1 MKNNFKGLS
10 LMSLVFVMLTNLVY
24 AQTDSTEVASIYGF
38 YSYSSS
44 LMNASGASELTT
56 QGNASHTSTGVQ
68 LTPANSGQFGG
79 LFINGRT
86 FTSVNGLHVEF
97 EYDMKNGTPFNGTY
111 GDGLSFFL
119 YDGAV
124 TNPTIGAP
132 GAGIGYSYN
141 RTKDQFAP
149 QRKAGL
155 SGAYLG
161 IALDEFGNFKSKRFQ
176 GDSRV
181 NGIQGVTWSQGT
193 SHVTLRG
200 AIGANISSSTG
211 LGLGYTGYPV
221 LATRSTLSNSGT
233 VGRILQADRSYLATS
248 NLLTSVFDLRNN
260 AGEFRK
266 VYLDLIPH
274 FTSPT
279 TTDGFDIKVDIQT
292 TQAGT
297 PVNVINY
304 YHYKTSVPYTENA
317 NPQIS
322 DFNNSDIEGTATNQ
336 TLNATVPAV
345 LKLGFAASTG
355 AAFQQH
361 IIRNVKLTLP
371 YAAVANNDVTSTC
384 KFQPVTIPVFSNDI
398 AYNGPISITTP
409 PTASNTNIDYSTF
422 SFTKSSDTD
431 LTLYRKKVTPQGTW
445 TYNKS
450 TGIVTFN
457 PSSGFTGTA
466 TMTYTI
472 KGKTVKDSSGKIIE
486 PYGDTAYRSTPATI
500 TVNLKT
506 SGCIYSVVSNKMV
519 TQGVK

>member
-1 MKNNFKGLS
+1 MKKNYKGLS
-10 LMSLVFVMLTNLVY
+10 LMSLVFALLTNLLY
-24 AQTDSTEVASIYGF
+24 AQADSTEVASIYGF
-38 YSYSSS
+38 YAYSSS
-44 LMNASGASELTT
+44 LMNASSAPELTI
-56 QGNASHTSTGVQ
+56 QGNASHTATGVQ
-68 LTPANSGQFGG
+68 LTPASSGQFGG

-97 EYDMKNGTPFNGTY
+97 EYDMKNGTPLTGVY

-124 TNPTIGAP
+124 TSPTIGAP

-141 RTKDQFAP
+141 RTKDTYAS

-176 GDSRV
+176 GESRM
-181 NGIQGVTWSQGT
+181 NGITGVTWSQAS
-193 SHVTLRG
+193 SHISLRG
-200 AIGANISSSTG
+200 ARGAAINTTG
-211 LGLGYTGYPV
+211 LGAGFTGYPV
-221 LATRSTLSNSGT
+221 LVTRSTLSNSGT
-233 VGRILQADRSYLATS
+233 VGRILQSDRSYQATTNTLS
-248 NLLTSVFDLRNN
+248 SVFDLRNN

-279 TTDGFDIKVDIQT
+279 VTDGFDIKVDIQT
-292 TQAGT
+292 TQGGT

-317 NPQIS
+317 NPQTTDFDTS
-322 DFNNSDIEGTATNQ
+322 DVEGAATSQ

-345 LKLGFAASTG
+345 LKLGFAAATG

-371 YAAVANNDVTSTC
+371 YAAVTNDDVTSTC
-384 KFQPVTIPVFSNDI
+384 KFQPVTIPVFNNDI
-398 AYNGPISITTP
+398 AYKGAISIATP
-409 PTASNTNIDYSTF
+409 PTASNANIDYSTF
-422 SFTKSSDTD
+422 SFTKTSDTD

-445 TYNKS
+445 SYNKS

-466 TMTYTI
+466 TMTYTV
-472 KGKTVKDSSGKIIE
+472 KGRTVKDSNGKIIE
-486 PYGDTAYRSTPATI
+486 PYGDTAYRSVPATI

-506 SGCIYSVVSNKMV
+506 SGCIYSVISNIMV
-519 TQGVK
+519 TQDVK

>member
-1 MKNNFKGLS
+1 MKKNFKGLS
-10 LMSLVFVMLTNLVY
+10 LMSLVFMMLTNLVY

-44 LMNASGASELTT
+44 LMNASAASELTI

-68 LTPANSGQFGG
+68 LTPASSNQFGG

-97 EYDMKNGTPFNGTY
+97 EYDMKNGTPLSGTY

-119 YDGAV
+119 YDGAL
-124 TNPTIGAP
+124 TNPTLGAA

-141 RTKDQFAP
+141 RTRDQFAP

-176 GDSRV
+176 GESRV
-181 NGIQGVTWSQGT
+181 NGISGVTWSQAT

-200 AIGANISSSTG
+200 ARGAAINTTG
-211 LGLGYTGYPV
+211 LGLGFTGYPV
-221 LATRSTLSNSGT
+221 LATRSTLSNTGA
-233 VGRILQADRSYLATS
+233 VGRVLQTDRSYLATTNS
-248 NLLTSVFDLRNN
+248 LSSVFDLRNN

-279 TTDGFDIKVDIQT
+279 TTDGFDIKVDMQT
-292 TQAGT
+292 TQNGT

-317 NPQIS
+317 NPQTT
-322 DFNNSDIEGTATNQ
+322 DFNASDTEGAATAQ

-345 LKLGFAASTG
+345 LKLGFAAGTG
-355 AAFQQH
+355 GAFQQH

-371 YAAVANNDVTSTC
+371 YAAVTNDDVASTC
-384 KFQPVTIPVFSNDI
+384 KFQPVTIPVFNNDI
-398 AYNGPISITTP
+398 AYKGPISITTP
-409 PTASNTNIDYSTF
+409 PVASNANIDYSTF
-422 SFTKSSDTD
+422 SFTKTNDTD

-445 TYNKS
+445 TFNQS

-466 TMTYTI
+466 TMTYTV
-472 KGKTVKDSSGKIIE
+472 KGRTVKDSNGKITE
-486 PYGDTAYRSTPATI
+486 PYGDTAYRSVPATI

-506 SGCIYSVVSNKMV
+506 TGCIYSVISNKMV

>member
-1 MKNNFKGLS
+1 MKKNFKGLS
-10 LMSLVFVMLTNLVY
+10 LMSLVFTLLTNFVY

-44 LMNASGASELTT
+44 LMNASSASELSI
-56 QGNASHTSTGVQ
+56 QGNASHTATGVQ
-68 LTPANSGQFGG
+68 LTPASSGQFGG

-97 EYDMKNGTPFNGTY
+97 EYDMKNGTALGGTY

-124 TNPTIGAP
+124 TSPTIGAP

-141 RTKDQFAP
+141 RAKDTYAS

-176 GDSRV
+176 GESRI
-181 NGIQGVTWSQGT
+181 NGISGVTWSQAS

-200 AIGANISSSTG
+200 ARGAAINTTG
-211 LGLGYTGYPV
+211 LGAGFTGYPV
-221 LATRSTLSNSGT
+221 LVTRSTLSNTGA
-233 VGRILQADRSYLATS
+233 VGRVLQTDRSYAATS
-248 NLLTSVFDLRNN
+248 NSLSSVFDLRNN
-260 AGEFRK
+260 TGDFRK

-292 TQAGT
+292 AQNGT
-297 PVNVINY
+297 PINIINY

-317 NPQIS
+317 NPQTS
-322 DFNNSDIEGTATNQ
+322 DFNGSDVEGGATSQ

-345 LKLGFAASTG
+345 LKLGFAAATG
-355 AAFQQH
+355 GAFQQH

-371 YAAVANNDVTSTC
+371 YAAVTNNDAATTC
-384 KFQPVTIPVFSNDI
+384 KFQPVNIPVFNNDI
-398 AYNGPISITTP
+398 AYKGPISITTP

-422 SFTKSSDTD
+422 SFTKTNDTD

-466 TMTYTI
+466 TMNYSV
-472 KGKTVKDSSGKIIE
+472 KGRTVKDSNGKITE
-486 PYGDTAYRSTPATI
+486 PYGDTAYRSVPGTI
-500 TVNLKT
+500 TVTLKT
-506 SGCIYSVVSNKMV
+506 TGCIYSVISNRMV

>member
-1 MKNNFKGLS
+1 MKKNIKRLPW
-10 LMSLVFVMLTNLVY
+10 MSLIFVLLTNFMY

-44 LMNASGASELTT
+44 LMNASSASELMI

-68 LTPANSGQFGG
+68 LTPASSGQFGG

-97 EYDMKNGTPFNGTY
+97 EYDMKNGTPLSGTY

-124 TNPTIGAP
+124 TSPAIGAP
-132 GAGIGYSYN
+132 GAGLGYSYN
-141 RTKDQFAP
+141 RTQNTYAS

-155 SGAYLG
+155 SSAYLG

-176 GDSRV
+176 GESRI
-181 NGIQGVTWSQGT
+181 NGIAGVTWSQPT

-200 AIGANISSSTG
+200 AKGAAINTTG
-211 LGLGYTGYPV
+211 LGDGFTGYPV
-221 LATRSTLSNSGT
+221 LITRSTLSNTGT
-233 VGRILQADRSYLATS
+233 VGRVLQTDRSYLTTS
-248 NLLTSVFDLRNN
+248 NTLSSVFDLRNN

-274 FTSPT
+274 FIST
-279 TTDGFDIKVDIQT
+279 TATDGFDIKVDIQT
-292 TQAGT
+292 AQNGT
-297 PVNVINY
+297 PVNIINY

-317 NPQIS
+317 NPQTT
-322 DFNNSDIEGTATNQ
+322 DFNTSDTEGAATPQ
-336 TLNATVPAV
+336 TLDATIPTF

-371 YAAVANNDVTSTC
+371 YSAVTNDDAASTC
-384 KFQPVTIPVFSNDI
+384 KLQAVNIPVFNNDI
-398 AYNGPISITTP
+398 AYKGPISITTP
-409 PTASNTNIDYSTF
+409 PTGSNTNIDYSTF
-422 SFTKSSDTD
+422 SFAKTSDTD
-431 LTLYRKKVTPQGTW
+431 LTLYRKKVTAAGTW

-466 TMTYTI
+466 TMTYSV
-472 KGKTVKDSSGKIIE
+472 KGKTVKDSNGKIIE
-486 PYGDTAYRSTPATI
+486 PYGDTAYRSVPATI
-500 TVNLKT
+500 TVSLKT
-506 SGCIYSVVSNKMV
+506 SGCIYPVISNRMI

>member
-1 MKNNFKGLS
+1 MGLLFS
-10 LMSLVFVMLTNLVY
+10 LLAPFAY

-44 LMNASGASELTT
+44 LMNASSASELSI

-68 LTPANSGQFGG
+68 LTPASTGQFGG

-97 EYDMKNGTPFNGTY
+97 EYDMKNGAPLSGAY

-119 YDGAV
+119 YDGSV
-124 TNPTIGAP
+124 TNPVIGSP
-132 GAGIGYSYN
+132 GAGLGYAYN
-141 RTKDQFAP
+141 RTKDTYAS

-155 SGAYLG
+155 TGAYLG

-176 GDSRV
+176 GESRV
-181 NGIQGVTWSQGT
+181 NGISGVTWSQGS

-200 AIGANISSSTG
+200 AKGAAINTTG
-211 LGLGYTGYPV
+211 LGDGYTGYPV
-221 LATRSTLSNSGT
+221 LTTRTTLSNSGT
-233 VGRILQADRSYLATS
+233 VGRILQTDRSYAASTNTLS
-248 NLLTSVFDLRNN
+248 SVFDLRNN
-260 AGEFRK
+260 SGEFRK

-292 TQAGT
+292 LQNGT

-304 YHYKTSVPYTENA
+304 YHYPTSVPYTENA
-317 NPQIS
+317 NPQTS
-322 DFNNSDIEGTATNQ
+322 DFNSSDTEGTPTNQ
-336 TLNATVPAV
+336 TLNATVPSF

-355 AAFQQH
+355 AAYQQH

-371 YAAVANNDVTSTC
+371 YSAVANDDVASTC
-384 KFQPVTIPVFSNDI
+384 KFQPVSIPVFNNDI
-398 AYNGPISITTP
+398 AYKGPISIVTP
-409 PTASNTNIDYSTF
+409 PVGSKDNIDYSTF
-422 SFTKSSDTD
+422 SFTKNNDTD
-431 LTLYRKKVTPQGTW
+431 LTLYRKKVTAQGTW
-445 TYNKS
+445 SYDKS
-450 TGIVTFN
+450 TGLVTFS

-466 TMTYTI
+466 TMTYSI
-472 KGKTVKDSSGKIIE
+472 KGKTLKDSNGKIVE
-486 PYGDTAYRSTPATI
+486 PYGDTAYRSVPATI

-506 SGCIYSVVSNKMV
+506 SGCIYAVVSNRMV
-519 TQGVK
+519 TQGIK

>member
-1 MKNNFKGLS
+1 MKKNFKRLS
-10 LMSLVFVMLTNLVY
+10 LMSLVFGLLTNFMY

-38 YSYSSS
+38 YSYSNS
-44 LMNASGASELTT
+44 LMNAASASELTI

-68 LTPANSGQFGG
+68 LTPASSGQFGG

-97 EYDMKNGTPFNGTY
+97 EYDMKNGTPLSGTY

-124 TNPTIGAP
+124 TSPTIGAP
-132 GAGIGYSYN
+132 GAGLGYSYN
-141 RTKDQFAP
+141 RAQNTYAS

-155 SGAYLG
+155 SSAYLG

-176 GDSRV
+176 GESRV
-181 NGIQGVTWSQGT
+181 NGIAGVTWSQPT

-200 AIGANISSSTG
+200 AKGAAINTTG
-211 LGLGYTGYPV
+211 LGDGFTGYPV
-221 LATRSTLSNSGT
+221 LITRSTLSNSGT
-233 VGRILQADRSYLATS
+233 VGRVLQTDRSYLTTS
-248 NLLTSVFDLRNN
+248 NTLSSVFDLRNN

-274 FTSPT
+274 FISST

-292 TQAGT
+292 TQNGT

-317 NPQIS
+317 NPQTT
-322 DFNNSDIEGTATNQ
+322 DFNSSDTEGAATSQ
-336 TLNATVPAV
+336 TLNATTPAF

-371 YAAVANNDVTSTC
+371 YSAVTNDDAASTC
-384 KFQPVTIPVFSNDI
+384 KFQSVNIPVFNNDI
-398 AYNGPISITTP
+398 AYKGPISITTP
-409 PTASNTNIDYSTF
+409 PTGSNTNIDYSTF
-422 SFTKSSDTD
+422 SFAKTSDTD
-431 LTLYRKKVTPQGTW
+431 LTLYRKKITTEGTW

-450 TGIVTFN
+450 TGIVTFS

-466 TMTYTI
+466 TMTYTV
-472 KGKTVKDSSGKIIE
+472 KGRTVKDSNGKIVE
-486 PYGDTAYRSTPATI
+486 PYGDTAYRSVPATI
-500 TVNLKT
+500 TVSLKT
-506 SGCIYSVVSNKMV
+506 TGCIYSAISNRMV
-519 TQGVK
+519 TQTIK

>member
-1 MKNNFKGLS
+1 MKKNFKGLS
-10 LMSLVFVMLTNLVY
+10 LISLVFIMITNCIY

-44 LMNASGASELTT
+44 LMNASAAPELTL
-56 QGNASHTSTGVQ
+56 QGNASHTAAGVQ
-68 LTPANSGQFGG
+68 LTPASASQFGG

-97 EYDMKNGTPFNGTY
+97 EYDMKGGAPLSGSY

-124 TNPTIGAP
+124 TNPTIGSP
-132 GAGIGYSYN
+132 GAGLGYAYN
-141 RTKDQFAP
+141 RAKDQYAS
-149 QRKAGL
+149 QRAAGL
-155 SGAYLG
+155 TGAYLG

-176 GDSRV
+176 GESRV
-181 NGIQGVTWSQGT
+181 NGIASTTWSTAT
-193 SHVTLRG
+193 SHVSMRG
-200 AIGANISSSTG
+200 ARGAALNSSIG
-211 LGLGYTGYPV
+211 LGTGYTGYPV
-221 LATRSTLSNSGT
+221 LVTRSTLSNTGT
-233 VGRILQADRSYLATS
+233 VGRVLQSDRTYASTS
-248 NLLTSVFDLRNN
+248 NTLASTFDLRNA

-274 FTSPT
+274 FITPT

-292 TQAGT
+292 TTNGT
-297 PVNVINY
+297 PVNIIDY

-317 NPQIS
+317 MPQVT
-322 DFNNSDIEGTATNQ
+322 DFNNSDVEGTATTQ
-336 TLNATVPAV
+336 TLDATVPAV

-355 AAFQQH
+355 AAYEQH

-371 YAAVANNDVTSTC
+371 YSAAANNDVASTC
-384 KFQPVTIPVFSNDI
+384 KNQAVTIPVFNNDI
-398 AYNGPISITTP
+398 AYKGAISITTP
-409 PTASNTNIDYSTF
+409 PTGSNANIDYSTF

-445 TYNKS
+445 TYNKT
-450 TGIVTFN
+450 TGIVTFI

-466 TMTYTI
+466 TMTYSI
-472 KGKTVKDSSGKIIE
+472 KGRTVKDSNGKIIE
-486 PYGDTAYRSTPATI
+486 PYGDTAYRSVPATI

-506 SGCIYSVVSNKMV
+506 TGCIYSVISNKMA
-519 TQGVK
+519 TQTIK

>member
-1 MKNNFKGLS
+1 MKKNFKGLS
-10 LMSLVFVMLTNLVY
+10 LMSLVFTLLTNFVY

-44 LMNASGASELTT
+44 LMNASSASELSI
-56 QGNASHTSTGVQ
+56 QGNASHTATGVQ
-68 LTPANSGQFGG
+68 LTPASSGQFGG

-97 EYDMKNGTPFNGTY
+97 EYDMKNGTALGGTY

-141 RTKDQFAP
+141 RAKDAYAS

-176 GDSRV
+176 GESRI
-181 NGIQGVTWSQGT
+181 NGISGVTWSQAS

-200 AIGANISSSTG
+200 ARGAAINTTG
-211 LGLGYTGYPV
+211 LGAGFTGYPV
-221 LATRSTLSNSGT
+221 LVTRSTLSNTGA
-233 VGRILQADRSYLATS
+233 VGRVLQTDRSYAATS
-248 NLLTSVFDLRNN
+248 NSLSSVFDLRNN
-260 AGEFRK
+260 TGDFRK

-292 TQAGT
+292 AQNGT
-297 PVNVINY
+297 PINIINY

-317 NPQIS
+317 NPQTS
-322 DFNNSDIEGTATNQ
+322 DFNGSDVEGGATSQ

-345 LKLGFAASTG
+345 LKLGFAAATG
-355 AAFQQH
+355 GAFQQH

-371 YAAVANNDVTSTC
+371 YAAVTNNDAATTC
-384 KFQPVTIPVFSNDI
+384 KFQPVNIPVFNNDI
-398 AYNGPISITTP
+398 AYKGPISITTP

-422 SFTKSSDTD
+422 SFTKTNDTD

-466 TMTYTI
+466 TMNYSV
-472 KGKTVKDSSGKIIE
+472 KGRTVKDSNGKITE
-486 PYGDTAYRSTPATI
+486 PYGDTAYRSVPGTI
-500 TVNLKT
+500 TVTLKT
-506 SGCIYSVVSNKMV
+506 TGCIYSVISNRMV

>member
-1 MKNNFKGLS
+1 MEQNIKRPSWMCLLFIL
-10 LMSLVFVMLTNLVY
+10 LAHFTN
-24 AQTDSTEVASIYGF
+24 AQTDSTEAASIYGF

-44 LMNASGASELTT
+44 LMNASSASELSI
-56 QGNASHTSTGVQ
+56 QGNASHTSTGIQ
-68 LTPANSGQFGG
+68 LTPALSGQFGG

-97 EYDMKNGTPFNGTY
+97 EYDMKNGTPLGGVY

-119 YDGAV
+119 YDGSV
-124 TNPTIGAP
+124 SNPVIGAR
-132 GAGIGYSYN
+132 GAGLGYAYN
-141 RTKDQFAP
+141 RTKDNYSS

-155 SGAYLG
+155 TGAYLG

-176 GDSRV
+176 GDSRI
-181 NGIQGVTWSQGT
+181 NGISGVSWSQGA

-200 AIGANISSSTG
+200 ARGSAINTTG
-211 LGLGYTGYPV
+211 LGDGFTGYPV
-221 LATRSTLSNSGT
+221 LTTRTTLTNSGT
-233 VGRILQADRSYLATS
+233 VGRILQTNRSYVATT
-248 NLLTSVFDLRNN
+248 NTLTSLFDLRNN
-260 AGEFRK
+260 NGEFRK

-292 TQAGT
+292 VQNGT

-304 YHYKTSVPYTENA
+304 YHYPTSVPYTENA
-317 NPQIS
+317 NPQTS
-322 DFNNSDIEGTATNQ
+322 DFNSSDTEGAATSQ
-336 TLNATVPAV
+336 TLNTSVPAF

-371 YAAVANNDVTSTC
+371 YSATASDDVASTC
-384 KFQPVTIPVFSNDI
+384 KFQPVSIPVFNNDI
-398 AYNGPISITTP
+398 AYKGPISITTP
-409 PTASNTNIDYSTF
+409 PTGSKDNIDYTTF
-422 SFTKSSDTD
+422 SFIKNSETD
-431 LTLYRKKVTPQGTW
+431 LTLYRKKVTAQGTW

-450 TGIVTFN
+450 TGTVTFS
-457 PSSGFTGTA
+457 PSAGFTGTA

-472 KGKTVKDSSGKIIE
+472 KGKTLKDSSGKIIE
-486 PYGDTAYRSTPATI
+486 PYGDTAYRSVPATI

-519 TQGVK
+519 TQGIK

>member
-1 MKNNFKGLS
+1 MKNNYKGLS
-10 LMSLVFVMLTNLVY
+10 LMSLVFTLLTHFAY

-44 LMNASGASELTT
+44 LMNASSASELTI
-56 QGNASHTSTGVQ
+56 QGNASHTATGVQ
-68 LTPANSGQFGG
+68 LTPASSGQFGG

-97 EYDMKNGTPFNGTY
+97 EYDMKNGTALGGTY

-124 TNPTIGAP
+124 TSPTIGAP

-141 RTKDQFAP
+141 RTKDTYAS
-149 QRKAGL
+149 QRRQGL

-176 GDSRV
+176 GESRI
-181 NGIQGVTWSQGT
+181 NGISGVTWSQAA

-200 AIGANISSSTG
+200 ARGAAINTTG
-211 LGLGYTGYPV
+211 LGAGFTGYPV
-221 LATRSTLSNSGT
+221 LATRTTLSNSGT
-233 VGRILQADRSYLATS
+233 VGRILQTDRSYAATS
-248 NLLTSVFDLRNN
+248 NTLASTFDLRNN

-292 TQAGT
+292 TQNGT
-297 PVNVINY
+297 PINVINY
-304 YHYKTSVPYTENA
+304 YHYKTSIPYTENA
-317 NPQIS
+317 NPQTS
-322 DFNNSDIEGTATNQ
+322 DFNTSDTEGTATNH
-336 TLNATVPAV
+336 TLNATVPSV
-345 LKLGFAASTG
+345 LKLGFAAATG
-355 AAFQQH
+355 GAFQQH

-371 YAAVANNDVTSTC
+371 YSAVSNNDVASTC
-384 KFQPVTIPVFSNDI
+384 KFQPVNIPVFSNDI
-398 AYNGPISITTP
+398 AYKGPISITTP
-409 PTASNTNIDYSTF
+409 PTGSNTNIDYSTF
-422 SFTKSSDTD
+422 SFTKTSDTD
-431 LTLYRKKVTPQGTW
+431 LTLYRRKVTPQGTW

-450 TGIVTFN
+450 NGIVTFT

-466 TMTYTI
+466 TMTYSI
-472 KGKTVKDSSGKIIE
+472 KGRTVKDSNGKIIE
-486 PYGDTAYRSTPATI
+486 PYGDTAYRSVPGTI

-506 SGCIYSVVSNKMV
+506 TGCIYSVISNRMV

>member
-1 MKNNFKGLS
+1 
-10 LMSLVFVMLTNLVY
+10 MSLVFTLLTHFAY

-44 LMNASGASELTT
+44 LMNASSASELTI
-56 QGNASHTSTGVQ
+56 QGNASHTATGVQ
-68 LTPANSGQFGG
+68 LTPASSGQFGG

-97 EYDMKNGTPFNGTY
+97 EYDMKNGTALGGTY

-124 TNPTIGAP
+124 TSPTIGAP

-141 RTKDQFAP
+141 RTKDTYAS
-149 QRKAGL
+149 QRRQGL

-176 GDSRV
+176 GESRI
-181 NGIQGVTWSQGT
+181 NGISGVTWSQAA

-200 AIGANISSSTG
+200 ARGTAINTTG
-211 LGLGYTGYPV
+211 LGAGFTGYPV
-221 LATRSTLSNSGT
+221 LATRTTLSNSGT
-233 VGRILQADRSYLATS
+233 VGRILQADRSYAATS
-248 NLLTSVFDLRNN
+248 NTLASTFDLRNN

-292 TQAGT
+292 NQNGT
-297 PVNVINY
+297 PINVINY
-304 YHYKTSVPYTENA
+304 YHYKTSIPYTENA
-317 NPQIS
+317 NPQTS
-322 DFNNSDIEGTATNQ
+322 DFNTSDTEGTATNH
-336 TLNATVPAV
+336 TLNATVPSV
-345 LKLGFAASTG
+345 LKLGFAAATG
-355 AAFQQH
+355 GAFQQH

-371 YAAVANNDVTSTC
+371 YSAVSNNDVASTC
-384 KFQPVTIPVFSNDI
+384 KFQPVNIPVFSNDI
-398 AYNGPISITTP
+398 AYKGPISITTP
-409 PTASNTNIDYSTF
+409 PTGSNTNIDYSTF
-422 SFTKSSDTD
+422 SFTKTSDTD
-431 LTLYRKKVTPQGTW
+431 LTLYRRKVTPQGTW

-450 TGIVTFN
+450 NGIVTFT

-466 TMTYTI
+466 TMTYSI
-472 KGKTVKDSSGKIIE
+472 KGRTVKDSNGKIIE
-486 PYGDTAYRSTPATI
+486 PYGDTAYRSVPGTI

-506 SGCIYSVVSNKMV
+506 TGCIYSVISNRMV

>member
-1 MKNNFKGLS
+1 MKKFFKRLS
-10 LMSLVFVMLTNLVY
+10 LISLFFSLLTNFMY

-44 LMNASGASELTT
+44 LVNASSASELTI

-68 LTPANSGQFGG
+68 LTPASSGQFGG

-97 EYDMKNGTPFNGTY
+97 EYDMKNGTPFSGTY

-124 TNPTIGAP
+124 TNPVIGAP
-132 GAGIGYSYN
+132 GAGLGYSYN
-141 RTKDQFAP
+141 RAKDTYAS

-155 SGAYLG
+155 SSAYLG

-176 GDSRV
+176 GESRV
-181 NGIQGVTWSQGT
+181 NGINGVTWSQST

-200 AIGANISSSTG
+200 ARGAAINTNG
-211 LGLGYTGYPV
+211 LGEGFTGYPV
-221 LATRSTLSNSGT
+221 LITRSTLSNSGT
-233 VGRILQADRSYLATS
+233 VGRVLQTDRSYLATS
-248 NLLTSVFDLRNN
+248 NTLSSVFDLRNN

-274 FTSPT
+274 FTSAT

-292 TQAGT
+292 TQNGT

-304 YHYKTSVPYTENA
+304 YHYKTSVPYMENA
-317 NPQIS
+317 NPQTT
-322 DFNNSDIEGTATNQ
+322 DFNTSDIEGAATPQ
-336 TLNATVPAV
+336 TLDATAPAF

-371 YAAVANNDVTSTC
+371 YSAVTNDDVASTC
-384 KFQPVTIPVFSNDI
+384 KYQAVNIPVFNNDI
-398 AYNGPISITTP
+398 AYKGPISITTP
-409 PTASNTNIDYSTF
+409 PTGSNANIDYSTF
-422 SFTKSSDTD
+422 SFAKTSDTD
-431 LTLYRKKVTPQGTW
+431 LTLYRKKVTSAGTW

-450 TGIVTFN
+450 TGIVTFT

-466 TMTYTI
+466 TMTYSI

-486 PYGDTAYRSTPATI
+486 PYGDTAYRSIPATI

-506 SGCIYSVVSNKMV
+506 TGCTYPVISNRMV

>member
-1 MKNNFKGLS
+1 
-10 LMSLVFVMLTNLVY
+10 MSLVFTLLTHFAY

-44 LMNASGASELTT
+44 LMNASSASELTI
-56 QGNASHTSTGVQ
+56 QGNASHTATGVQ
-68 LTPANSGQFGG
+68 LTPASSGQFGG

-97 EYDMKNGTPFNGTY
+97 EYDMKNGTALGGTY

-124 TNPTIGAP
+124 TSPTIGAP

-141 RTKDQFAP
+141 RTKDTYAS
-149 QRKAGL
+149 QRRQGL

-176 GDSRV
+176 GESRI
-181 NGIQGVTWSQGT
+181 NGISGVTWSQAA

-200 AIGANISSSTG
+200 ARGAAINTTG
-211 LGLGYTGYPV
+211 LGAGFTGYPV
-221 LATRSTLSNSGT
+221 LATRTTLSNSGT
-233 VGRILQADRSYLATS
+233 VGRILQTDRSYAATS
-248 NLLTSVFDLRNN
+248 NTLASTFDLRNN

-292 TQAGT
+292 TQNGT
-297 PVNVINY
+297 PINVINY
-304 YHYKTSVPYTENA
+304 YHYKTSIPYTENA
-317 NPQIS
+317 NPQTS
-322 DFNNSDIEGTATNQ
+322 DFNTSDTEGTATNH
-336 TLNATVPAV
+336 TLNATVPSV
-345 LKLGFAASTG
+345 LKLGFAAATG
-355 AAFQQH
+355 GAFQQH

-371 YAAVANNDVTSTC
+371 YSAVSNNDVASTC
-384 KFQPVTIPVFSNDI
+384 KFQPVNIPVFSNDI
-398 AYNGPISITTP
+398 AYKGPISITTP
-409 PTASNTNIDYSTF
+409 PTGSNTNIDYSTF
-422 SFTKSSDTD
+422 SFTKTSDTD
-431 LTLYRKKVTPQGTW
+431 LTLYRRKVTPQGTW

-450 TGIVTFN
+450 NGIVTFT

-466 TMTYTI
+466 TMTYSI
-472 KGKTVKDSSGKIIE
+472 KGRTVKDSNGKIIE
-486 PYGDTAYRSTPATI
+486 PYGDTAYRSVPGTI

-506 SGCIYSVVSNKMV
+506 TGCIYSVISNRMV

>member
-1 MKNNFKGLS
+1 MKKNFTRPS
-10 LMSLVFVMLTNLVY
+10 LMSLVLVLLTHFVY

-44 LMNASGASELTT
+44 LMNASSAPELAI
-56 QGNASHTSTGVQ
+56 QGNASYTATGVQ
-68 LTPANSGQFGG
+68 LTPASSGQFGG

-97 EYDMKNGTPFNGTY
+97 EYDMKNGTPLSGAY

-124 TNPTIGAP
+124 TNPIIGSP
-132 GAGIGYSYN
+132 GAGLGYAYN
-141 RTKDQFAP
+141 RAKDTYAS

-155 SGAYLG
+155 TGGYLG

-176 GDSRV
+176 GESRV
-181 NGIQGVTWSQGT
+181 NGIAGVTWSQAT
-193 SHVTLRG
+193 SHVSLRG
-200 AIGANISSSTG
+200 ARGAAINTTG
-211 LGLGYTGYPV
+211 LGAGFTGYPV
-221 LATRSTLSNSGT
+221 LVTRSTLSNSGT
-233 VGRILQADRSYLATS
+233 VGSVLQTDRSYLPTS
-248 NLLTSVFDLRNN
+248 NTLSSVFDLRNN

-274 FTSPT
+274 FTSLT

-292 TQAGT
+292 TQNGT

-304 YHYKTSVPYTENA
+304 YHYKTSVPYSENA
-317 NPQIS
+317 NPQVT
-322 DFNNSDIEGTATNQ
+322 DFNTSDTEGPATSQ
-336 TLNATVPAV
+336 TLDATVPAV

-371 YAAVANNDVTSTC
+371 YAAVANDDVASTC
-384 KFQPVTIPVFSNDI
+384 KFQAVNIPVLTNDI
-398 AYNGPISITTP
+398 AYKGPISITTP
-409 PTASNTNIDYSTF
+409 PTGSNANIDYSTF

-431 LTLYRKKVTPQGTW
+431 LTLYRKKVTAQGTW

-450 TGIVTFN
+450 TGIVTFT

-486 PYGDTAYRSTPATI
+486 PYGDTAYRSVPGTI

-506 SGCIYSVVSNKMV
+506 TGCIYSVVSNRMV

>member
-1 MKNNFKGLS
+1 MKKNFKRLS
-10 LMSLVFVMLTNLVY
+10 LMSLVFGLLTNFMY

-38 YSYSSS
+38 YSYSNS
-44 LMNASGASELTT
+44 LMNAASASELTI

-68 LTPANSGQFGG
+68 LTPASSGQFGG

-97 EYDMKNGTPFNGTY
+97 EYDMKNGTPLSGTY

-124 TNPTIGAP
+124 TSPTIGAP
-132 GAGIGYSYN
+132 GAGLGYSYN
-141 RTKDQFAP
+141 RAQNTYAS

-155 SGAYLG
+155 SSAYLG

-176 GDSRV
+176 GESRV
-181 NGIQGVTWSQGT
+181 NGIAGVAWSQPT

-200 AIGANISSSTG
+200 AKGAAINTTG
-211 LGLGYTGYPV
+211 LGDGFTGYPV
-221 LATRSTLSNSGT
+221 LITRSTLSNSGT
-233 VGRILQADRSYLATS
+233 VGRVLQTDRSYLTTS
-248 NLLTSVFDLRNN
+248 NTLSSVFDLRNN

-274 FTSPT
+274 FISST

-292 TQAGT
+292 TQNGT

-317 NPQIS
+317 NPQTT
-322 DFNNSDIEGTATNQ
+322 DFNSSDTEGAATSQ
-336 TLNATVPAV
+336 TLNATTPAF

-371 YAAVANNDVTSTC
+371 YSAVTNDDAASTC
-384 KFQPVTIPVFSNDI
+384 KFQSVNIPVFNNDI
-398 AYNGPISITTP
+398 AYKGPISITTP
-409 PTASNTNIDYSTF
+409 PTGSNTNIDYSTF
-422 SFTKSSDTD
+422 SFAKTSDTD
-431 LTLYRKKVTPQGTW
+431 LTLYRKKITTEGTW

-450 TGIVTFN
+450 TGIVTFS

-466 TMTYTI
+466 TMTYTV
-472 KGKTVKDSSGKIIE
+472 KGRTVKDSNGKIVE
-486 PYGDTAYRSTPATI
+486 PYGDTAYRSVPATI
-500 TVNLKT
+500 TVSLKT
-506 SGCIYSVVSNKMV
+506 TSCIYSAISNRMV
-519 TQGVK
+519 TQTIK

>member
-1 MKNNFKGLS
+1 MKKNFKGLS
-10 LMSLVFVMLTNLVY
+10 LMSLVFVLLTNFVY

-44 LMNASGASELTT
+44 LMNASSASELSI
-56 QGNASHTSTGVQ
+56 QGNASHTATGVQ
-68 LTPANSGQFGG
+68 LTPATSSQFGG

-97 EYDMKNGTPFNGTY
+97 EYDMKNGAPLSGTY

-124 TNPTIGAP
+124 TNPVIGAA
-132 GAGIGYSYN
+132 GAGLGYSYN
-141 RTKDQFAP
+141 RAMNTYASL
-149 QRKAGL
+149 RKAGL
-155 SGAYLG
+155 TGAYLG

-181 NGIQGVTWSQGT
+181 NGISGVTWGQGT

-200 AIGANISSSTG
+200 AKGAVINSNG
-211 LGLGYTGYPV
+211 LGDGFTGYPV
-221 LATRSTLSNSGT
+221 LVTRTTLSNTGA
-233 VGRILQADRSYLATS
+233 VGRILQSDRSYLPTS
-248 NLLTSVFDLRNN
+248 NTLPSLFDLRNN

-274 FTSPT
+274 FITST

-292 TQAGT
+292 TQNGT
-297 PVNVINY
+297 PINVINY
-304 YHYKTSVPYTENA
+304 YHYKTSVPYSENA
-317 NPQIS
+317 NPQIT
-322 DFNNSDIEGTATNQ
+322 DFNTSNTEGTPTDQ
-336 TLNATVPAV
+336 TLNATVPAF

-355 AAFQQH
+355 AAYQQH

-371 YAAVANNDVTSTC
+371 YAAVTNDDVTSTC
-384 KFQPVTIPVFSNDI
+384 KFQPVNIPVFNNDI
-398 AYNGPISITTP
+398 AYKGPISITTP
-409 PTASNTNIDYSTF
+409 PTGSSANIDYSTF
-422 SFTKSSDTD
+422 SFTKNSDTD

-466 TMTYTI
+466 TMTYTV
-472 KGKTVKDSSGKIIE
+472 KGRTVKDSNGKIIE
-486 PYGDTAYRSTPATI
+486 PYGDTAYRSVPATI

-506 SGCIYSVVSNKMV
+506 TGCIYSVISNRMV

>member
-1 MKNNFKGLS
+1 MKKNFKGLS
-10 LMSLVFVMLTNLVY
+10 LMSLVFVLLTHFVY

-44 LMNASGASELTT
+44 LMNASSAPELAI
-56 QGNASHTSTGVQ
+56 QGNASYTSTGVQ
-68 LTPANSGQFGG
+68 LTPATAGQFGG

-97 EYDMKNGTPFNGTY
+97 EYDMKNGTPLSGTY

-124 TNPTIGAP
+124 TSPTIGSP
-132 GAGIGYSYN
+132 GAGLGYAYN
-141 RTKDQFAP
+141 RAKDTYAS

-155 SGAYLG
+155 TGGYLG

-176 GDSRV
+176 GESRV
-181 NGIQGVTWSQGT
+181 NGIAGVTWSQAT
-193 SHVTLRG
+193 SHVSLRG
-200 AIGANISSSTG
+200 ARGVAINTTG
-211 LGLGYTGYPV
+211 LGDGFTGYPLLV
-221 LATRSTLSNSGT
+221 TRSTLSNTGT
-233 VGRILQADRSYLATS
+233 VGRELQTNRSYASTS
-248 NLLTSVFDLRNN
+248 NTLSSVFDLRNN

-274 FTSPT
+274 FTGPT

-292 TQAGT
+292 TQNGI
-297 PVNVINY
+297 PINVINY
-304 YHYKTSVPYTENA
+304 YHYKTSVPYSENA
-317 NPQIS
+317 NPQIT
-322 DFNNSDIEGTATNQ
+322 DFNTSDVEGSATSQ
-336 TLNATVPAV
+336 TLNAAVPAV

-355 AAFQQH
+355 AAYQQH

-371 YAAVANNDVTSTC
+371 YAAVANDDVTSTC
-384 KFQPVTIPVFSNDI
+384 KLQPVNIPVFSNDI
-398 AYNGPISITTP
+398 AYKGTISITTP
-409 PTASNTNIDYSTF
+409 PTGSNANIDYSTF

-431 LTLYRKKVTPQGTW
+431 LTLYRKKVTAQGTW

-466 TMTYTI
+466 TMTYTV
-472 KGKTVKDSSGKIIE
+472 KGKTVKDSNGNIIE
-486 PYGDTAYRSTPATI
+486 PYGDTAYRSVPGTI

-506 SGCIYSVVSNKMV
+506 TGCIYSVVSNRMV

>member
-1 MKNNFKGLS
+1 
-10 LMSLVFVMLTNLVY
+10 MSLIFTLLTNFMY

-44 LMNASGASELTT
+44 LMNASSAPELSI

-68 LTPANSGQFGG
+68 LTPATASQFGG
-79 LFINGRT
+79 LLINGRS

-97 EYDMKNGTPFNGTY
+97 EYDMKAGAVYGGSY
-111 GDGLSFFL
+111 GDGLAFFL
-119 YDGAV
+119 YDGSV
-124 TNPTIGAP
+124 TNLTLGSR
-132 GAGIGYSYN
+132 GAGLGYSYN
-141 RTKDQFAP
+141 RTKKGFSS
-149 QRKAGL
+149 QRKSGL

-161 IALDEFGNFKSKRFQ
+161 IALDEFGNFKTKRFR
-176 GDSRV
+176 GESRI
-181 NGIQGVTWSQGT
+181 NGIANVAWSKME

-200 AIGANISSSTG
+200 ARGAAINTTG
-211 LGLGYTGYPV
+211 LGDGYTGYPV
-221 LATRSTLSNSGT
+221 LVTRTTLSNTGT
-233 VGRILQADRSYLATS
+233 VGRILQTNRSYAATT
-248 NLLTSVFDLRNN
+248 NTLPSVFNLRNGD
-260 AGEFRK
+260 GEFRK

-274 FTSPT
+274 FVTDT

-292 TQAGT
+292 TENGT
-297 PVNVINY
+297 PINIINY
-304 YHYKTSVPYTENA
+304 YHYKTSVPYSENA
-317 NPQIS
+317 NPS
-322 DFNNSDIEGTATNQ
+322 LTDFNNSDAQGSATNK
-336 TLNATVPAV
+336 TLDATVPAV

-355 AAFQQH
+355 AAYQQH

-371 YAAVANNDVTSTC
+371 YSAVANDDIVSTC
-384 KFQPVTIPVFSNDI
+384 KNQAVTIPVFNNDI
-398 AYNGPISITTP
+398 AYKDPISITNP

-431 LTLYRKKVTPQGTW
+431 LILYRKKVTPQGIW

-450 TGIVTFN
+450 TGIVTFK

-472 KGKTVKDSSGKIIE
+472 KGVTVKDSNGKITE
-486 PYGDTAYRSTPATI
+486 PYGDTAYRSVPATI

-506 SGCIYSVVSNKMV
+506 SGCIYSVISNKMV

>member
-1 MKNNFKGLS
+1 MKQTFKGLS
-10 LMSLVFVMLTNLVY
+10 LMSLVFTLLTNFVY
-24 AQTDSTEVASIYGF
+24 AQTDSTETASIYGF

-44 LMNASGASELTT
+44 LMNASSASELSI
-56 QGNASHTSTGVQ
+56 QGSASHTSTGVQ
-68 LTPANSGQFGG
+68 LTPASSGQFGG

-97 EYDMKNGTPFNGTY
+97 EYDMKNGTPLSGAY

-124 TNPTIGAP
+124 TSPIIGAP
-132 GAGIGYSYN
+132 GAGLGYSYN
-141 RTKDQFAP
+141 RTQNTYAS
-149 QRKAGL
+149 QRKEGL

-161 IALDEFGNFKSKRFQ
+161 IALDEFGNFKNKRFQ
-176 GDSRV
+176 GESRV
-181 NGIQGVTWSQGT
+181 NGISGVAWAQAT

-200 AIGANISSSTG
+200 ARGAAINANG

-221 LATRSTLSNSGT
+221 LVTRSTLSNTGA
-233 VGRILQADRSYLATS
+233 VGRILQTDRSYLATS
-248 NLLTSVFDLRNN
+248 NSLASVFDLRNN

-274 FTSPT
+274 FTTPT

-292 TQAGT
+292 TQNGT

-317 NPQIS
+317 NPQTT
-322 DFNNSDIEGTATNQ
+322 DFNTSDTEGTPTPQ
-336 TLNATVPAV
+336 TLNATVPSF
-345 LKLGFAASTG
+345 LKLGFAAATG

-371 YAAVANNDVTSTC
+371 YAAVTNNDVASTC
-384 KFQPVTIPVFSNDI
+384 KFQPVNIPVFTNDI
-398 AYNGPISITTP
+398 AYKGPISITTP
-409 PTASNTNIDYSTF
+409 PTGSSSNIDYSTF
-422 SFTKSSDTD
+422 SFTKTSDTD
-431 LTLYRKKVTPQGTW
+431 LTLYRKKVTAQGTW
-445 TYNKS
+445 TYNKT
-450 TGIVTFN
+450 TGIVTFI

-466 TMTYTI
+466 TMTYTV
-472 KGKTVKDSSGKIIE
+472 KGRTLKDSNGKIIE

-506 SGCIYSVVSNKMV
+506 TGCIYSVISNRMV
-519 TQGVK
+519 TQEIK